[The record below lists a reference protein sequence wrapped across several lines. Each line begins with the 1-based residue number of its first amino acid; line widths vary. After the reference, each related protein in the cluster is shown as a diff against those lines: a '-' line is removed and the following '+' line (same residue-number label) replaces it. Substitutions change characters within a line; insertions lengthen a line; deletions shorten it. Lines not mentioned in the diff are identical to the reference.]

1 MRNSTFI
8 TIPLRKHI
16 QEFIMHEFGRPGEDF
31 IRVHQNSYLG
41 KIIVMVIEKLPYR
54 QLKEKEIILKPN
66 KAGVLK
72 TAELKILLPKD
83 YKYYAIVPEKKKILA
98 DFLEKDF
105 QQKFIFFIKGQVA
118 ITGNELH
125 SIKMFFNLYQVD
137 SESYDIDVG
146 RKCWRDY
153 KDRVYAINKLA
164 SRQEA
169 VLV

>member
-16 QEFIMHEFGRPGEDF
+16 HDFIMHEFGRPGEDF
-31 IRVHQNSYLG
+31 IRVHQNSFLG
-41 KIIVMVIEKLPYR
+41 KTIVMAIEKLPYR
-54 QLKEKEIILKPN
+54 QLKEKEVLIKPT

-72 TAELKILLPKD
+72 IAELKILLPKD
-83 YKYYAIVPEKKKILA
+83 YKYYAILPEKKRFLA

-118 ITGNELH
+118 VTGNELA
-125 SIKMFFNLYQVD
+125 SIKMFMNLYQVD
-137 SESYDIDVG
+137 SESYDIDVA

-153 KDRVYAINKLA
+153 KDRVYKVNQLTI
-164 SRQEA
+164 RQES
-169 VLV
+169 VLA